1 MLSADR
7 ILKGYIGKGLCLG
20 IYFNL
25 KGENKI
31 NPEADGFS

>member
-25 KGENKI
+25 KGEKI